1 MNRENNGFVYYLKL
15 MNSIIDKM
23 PTIEATYKAD
33 GEVKTVKTYWQGNR
47 LELDELVDFSNVKD
61 FALIGVNII

>member
-1 MNRENNGFVYYLKL
+1 MIENNGFVYYLKL

-23 PTIEATYKAD
+23 PTIEATYKVD
-33 GEVKTVKTYWQGNR
+33 GEVKSVKTYWQGNR
-47 LELDELVDFSNVKD
+47 LELDELVDFSKVKD

>member
-23 PTIEATYKAD
+23 PTIEATYKVD

-47 LELDELVDFSNVKD
+47 LELDELVDFSDVKD
-61 FALIGVNII
+61 FALIGVDII

>member
-1 MNRENNGFVYYLKL
+1 MKENNGFVYYLKL

-23 PTIEATYKAD
+23 PTVEAKYKVD

-47 LELDELVDFSNVKD
+47 LELDDLVDFSNVKD
-61 FALIGVNII
+61 FALIGVNVV